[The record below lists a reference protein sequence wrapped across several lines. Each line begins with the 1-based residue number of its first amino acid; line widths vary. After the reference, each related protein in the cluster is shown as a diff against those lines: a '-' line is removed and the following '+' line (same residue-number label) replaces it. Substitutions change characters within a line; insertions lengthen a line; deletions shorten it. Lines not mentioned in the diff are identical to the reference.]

1 MADCTKIGKEVAY
14 KGLEP
19 VDPDKPIPFN
29 HNPHY
34 YVKDEALKI
43 GIRMH
48 ADVVMDFLNGR
59 L

>member
-1 MADCTKIGKEVAY
+1 MSAQFSTDGRSSQH
-14 KGLEP
+14 GLEP

-34 YVKDEALKI
+34 YVKDEALKT

-48 ADVVMDFLNGR
+48 ANVVMDFLNGHI
-59 L
+59 